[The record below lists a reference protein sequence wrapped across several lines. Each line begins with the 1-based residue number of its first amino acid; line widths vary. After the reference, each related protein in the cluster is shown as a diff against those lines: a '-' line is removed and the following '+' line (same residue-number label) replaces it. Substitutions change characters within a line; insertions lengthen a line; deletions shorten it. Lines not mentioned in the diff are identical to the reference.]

1 MHLLANTQLIQKLPQ
16 TYNIELGRQS
26 SCIMA
31 EGSREGKACTSS
43 LCTSH
48 MRTEG

>member
-1 MHLLANTQLIQKLPQ
+1 MHLLANTQLIQKFHQ
-16 TYNIELGRQS
+16 HYNIGLDRQS

-31 EGSREGKACTSS
+31 EGSGEGKHASS

-48 MRTEG
+48 MRTE